1 MLLSS
6 GNISYKYWQ
15 VIIGLLYR
23 CVFPYKTINITFNVY
38 SGSSKEIEGKST
50 FNYALKNVFICGQ
63 YIVPSS
69 LKSIFMTAH
78 YGPALVYSITL
89 IYAVITKRASS
100 SWSYRRKLVKK
111 SRTCFFMKCGK
122 NYEDQTFL
130 SLLVKKL
137 VFLD

>member
-6 GNISYKYWQ
+6 RNISYRYWQ
-15 VIIGLLYR
+15 VIFGLLYR

-100 SWSYRRKLVKK
+100 SWSYRRKLVKN
-111 SRTCFFMKCGK
+111 SRTYFLWNVVKMMKTRHF
-122 NYEDQTFL
+122 YLF
-130 SLLVKKL
+130 
-137 VFLD
+137 